1 MREFAE
7 WLNGTGVSAAIYS
20 TPWLIRT
27 LQATHL
33 LGAGVVAASG
43 VMLALRVLG
52 WQRADEPF
60 DAVYERFAR
69 WLGWGLLAMAA
80 TGAAQT
86 LGDPVR
92 EFTATSYWVKLA
104 LLLGCVLGTRAL
116 ASAGRRQQTF
126 SAAAKA
132 TAAWLIFSWLAIVLL
147 GRMIGYDLAI
157 WGSWSLRA

>member
-7 WLNGTGVSAAIYS
+7 WLHGTGFSAAIYS
-20 TPWLIRT
+20 TPWLIRS
-27 LQATHL
+27 LQAVHL
-33 LGAGVVAASG
+33 LVAGVVAASG

-60 DAVYERFAR
+60 EAVFERFAP
-69 WLGWGLLAMAA
+69 WLAWGLVAMAA
-80 TGAAQT
+80 TGVAQT

-92 EFTATSYWVKLA
+92 EFTATSFWVKLT
-104 LLLGCVLGTRAL
+104 LLLGCVLGTRSL
-116 ASAGRRQQTF
+116 ARAGRRAQTF
-126 SAAAKA
+126 TTAAKV